1 MRTFKFSISLALT
14 CLLFASLAGCTRT
27 SSTRAT
33 SSAGTD
39 ASPAATEQSANSPAI
54 SSAALFQD
62 VAAASGLKFR
72 HQVGDVGRY
81 YFIETTSPG
90 CAFLDYNNDD
100 YLDVFLVQSGNIE
113 DRSGKSGLH
122 CALFRNNR
130 DGTFTDVTQGSGI
143 DKDLGYGHGVA
154 IGDYDNDGYDD
165 LLVTSY
171 NALHLFRN
179 SRGSGQFQDVTT
191 QMGLNSLP
199 NLSYATSAAFGDYDN
214 DGRLDLYVCVYT
226 TWSIKTN
233 KSCSDE
239 QGKLDYC
246 SPLLYEPRADH
257 LFRNTGKKFV
267 DVSAKAGITES
278 QGRGLAVAFLDYD
291 NDNRQDIF
299 VANDLSANFLW
310 RNNGNGTF
318 TEKAID
324 AGCAFGENGK
334 AMAGMGIALAD
345 YDRSGHQSMYVT
357 NFSERP
363 NILFRNMGSG
373 FFEDATI
380 TAQLGTAHLKFLAF
394 GCEFFDYDA
403 DGWSDLIT
411 NNGHVQAHQEQRS
424 ADVPREQRKQLLR
437 NNRKGGFQEIEEA
450 TLLGDL
456 STPTIGRGLAVGD
469 YDNDGRV
476 DVLASGQN
484 VAPQL
489 FRNRTPDKNYWIS
502 LKTVGTKSNRNGLHA
517 HLTLKAGGMRQ
528 TATVRAG
535 SSYLSVSDRRAY
547 FGLGKAQRVDEVVI
561 RWPSGQRD
569 VLKNLKADTFYTVT
583 ETRGITKQQAAKTA
597 D

>member
-1 MRTFKFSISLALT
+1 MHPFKFSTALALT
-14 CLLFASLAGCTRT
+14 WFLFATLAGCTRT
-27 SSTRAT
+27 PSTRAT
-33 SSAGTD
+33 NSVEVDASSATAGHSGT
-39 ASPAATEQSANSPAI
+39 SPAI

-72 HQVGDVGRY
+72 HQVGDTGRY
-81 YFIETTSPG
+81 YLVEFTPPG

-100 YLDVFLVQSGNIE
+100 YLDVFLIQSGNIE
-113 DRSGKSGLH
+113 DQSGKSDLH

-130 DGTFTDVTQGSGI
+130 DGTFTDVTPGSGI

-154 IGDYDNDGYDD
+154 VADYDNDGYDD

-179 SRGSGQFQDVTT
+179 SQGSGRFQDVTVD
-191 QMGLNSLP
+191 MGLSSLP
-199 NLSYATSAAFGDYDN
+199 NLSWATSAAFGDYDN
-214 DGRLDLYVCVYT
+214 DGRLDLYVCDYAA
-226 TWSIKTN
+226 WSIKTN
-233 KSCSDE
+233 RTCSDE
-239 QGKLDYC
+239 QGKVDYC
-246 SPLLYEPRADH
+246 SPLLYEPKHDR
-257 LFRNTGKKFV
+257 LFRNTGKKYV
-267 DVSAKAGITES
+267 DVSAKAGITKS
-278 QGRGLAVAFLDYD
+278 MGRGLAVAFLDYD

-299 VANDLSANFLW
+299 VANDMSANLLW

-345 YDRSGHQSMYVT
+345 YDHSGRESMYVT
-357 NFSERP
+357 NFDERP
-363 NILFRNMGSG
+363 NILFRNIGNG
-373 FFEDATI
+373 FYEDVTVP
-380 TAQLGTAHLKFLAF
+380 AQLGTVHLKFLAF
-394 GCEFFDYDA
+394 GCEFFDYNA
-403 DGWSDLIT
+403 DGWSDIIT
-411 NNGHVQAHQEQRS
+411 NNGHVQTHQKRRS
-424 ADVPREQRKQLLR
+424 PGVLREQRKQLLR
-437 NNRKGGFQEIEEA
+437 NNGKGGFVEIEDTA
-450 TLLGDL
+450 LLGDL

-469 YDNDGRV
+469 YNNDGRV

-489 FRNRTPDKNYWIS
+489 FRNRGLSKNRWVSI
-502 LKTVGTKSNRNGLHA
+502 KTVGTKSNRNGLHA
-517 HLTLKAGGMRQ
+517 HLTLKAGGVRQ

-535 SSYLSVSDRRAY
+535 SSYLSVSDRRVY
-547 FGLGKAQRVDEVVI
+547 FGLGRAQSVDEVVI

-583 ETRGITKQQAAKTA
+583 ETRGITKQQVAQKA

>member
-1 MRTFKFSISLALT
+1 VRQAPLEPILPQ
-14 CLLFASLAGCTRT
+14 RQ
-27 SSTRAT
+27 
-33 SSAGTD
+33 
-39 ASPAATEQSANSPAI
+39 PEQSANSPAI

-90 CAFLDYNNDD
+90 CAFFDYNNDE

-122 CALFRNNR
+122 SALFLNNR
-130 DGTFTDVTQGSGI
+130 NGTFTDVTQGSGL

-179 SRGSGQFQDVTT
+179 SRGSGRFQDVTT
-191 QMGLNSLP
+191 QMGLDSLP

-226 TWSIKTN
+226 TWSIETN

-246 SPLLYEPRADH
+246 SPLLYEPKADH

-267 DVSAKAGITES
+267 DVSAKAGITKS

-437 NNRKGGFQEIEEA
+437 NNRKGVFRKSKM
-450 TLLGDL
+450 LLAGRSL
-456 STPTIGRGLAVGD
+456 TPRIWTRLAVG
-469 YDNDGRV
+469 YDNDVALMSGV
-476 DVLASGQN
+476 GQN

-489 FRNRTPDKNYWIS
+489 FRNRAPDKKS
-502 LKTVGTKSNRNGLHA
+502 LDFHKTVGTKATQRLHA
-517 HLTLKAGGMRQ
+517 HLLLSRGVRQ
-528 TATVRAG
+528 TATVLCRL
-535 SSYLSVSDRRAY
+535 SYLSAT
-547 FGLGKAQRVDEVVI
+547 Q
-561 RWPSGQRD
+561 
-569 VLKNLKADTFYTVT
+569 
-583 ETRGITKQQAAKTA
+583 
-597 D
+597 